1 MSSGISHAV
10 DRYTEANNKYMKNV
24 KTKKNHHVLSPVLK
38 GTILEKVPVNDVKW
52 VEQTFS

>member
-1 MSSGISHAV
+1 
-10 DRYTEANNKYMKNV
+10 MKNV